1 MKNSITLLIKKKTS
15 KLYLRYRLN
24 GKTKDETLHNLEYYA
39 GENII
44 TRQKQVNNRS
54 MRLAKQILSD
64 RLHELS
70 KSEFALDYFD
80 KREQSFLEFFFKI
93 AEQQGNKAK
102 TTYSGYISTIKKFED
117 YLKTL
122 KMNDITFK
130 QVDFAFCKGFKTFL
144 EGLDDIVNTTK
155 AKYFKTFK
163 FVTAQAYNQGYHKK
177 YVCQQI
183 KGIKG
188 EHKHHEYLTIEE
200 LKSMIKTETPY
211 IKKDICPTREF
222 FLFSCFTG
230 LPHKECMALR
240 WDDFKREIIDGEE
253 EVYFDYTRFKTD
265 KRNKIPLSGDAKE
278 YLLELYNERTS
289 DPSVFPK
296 LRYTAHENSKIQKW
310 AGMAGVTKS
319 ITPHCARATFANMF
333 VRVPKYNIID
343 LMELMGHSEV
353 KTTLSYIG
361 TSLMEKT
368 QAIRKMP
375 KVLD

>member
-1 MKNSITLLIKKKTS
+1 MNNSISLLINKKNSN
-15 KLYLRYRLN
+15 LYFRYRLN
-24 GKTKDETLHNLEYYA
+24 GKTKDETITNLPYFAEPKNRDEERINKRSY
-39 GENII
+39 
-44 TRQKQVNNRS
+44 KQAEQLLWEKRNE
-54 MRLAKQILSD
+54 LA
-64 RLHELS
+64 
-70 KSEFALDYFD
+70 KSEFALDYFE
-80 KREQSFLEFFFKI
+80 KRNQSFLDFFYKI
-93 AEQQGNKAK
+93 AEQQGNKSK
-102 TTYSGYISTIKKFED
+102 TTKDGYICSIRKLEA
-117 YLKTL
+117 YLENL
-122 KMNDITFK
+122 NMNDISFK
-130 QVDFAFCKGFKTFL
+130 QVDFAFCNGFKTFL
-144 EGLDDIVNTTK
+144 EGLDNIANTTK
-155 AKYFKTFK
+155 SKYFKTFK
-163 FVTAQAYNQGYHKK
+163 FVTAQAYNQGYNKK

-310 AGMAGVTKS
+310 AGMAGVRKK